1 MHSNLNV
8 ENEFQ
13 SLFSRFEIVR
23 YLQGYVVSQTN
34 GKCDVKN
41 LTFMI
46 RFVSNNCDEVSRLGT
61 QYIIM
66 IVSTEL

>member
-1 MHSNLNV
+1 M
-8 ENEFQ
+8 
-13 SLFSRFEIVR
+13 
-23 YLQGYVVSQTN
+23 VSQTN

-41 LTFMI
+41 LTFMS

-66 IVSTEL
+66 IVSTECNQNVVK